1 MNIEDWKDLVAGLPC
16 VATYLL
22 TGEKVYGCEL
32 HHLESVRDGM
42 SEWLVVPL
50 SPDMHRGPNGMHGL
64 SRRGFYNRYKLD
76 DGAFDRLH
84 HQVGGTGLIRS
95 RKDRVAGSDS
105 DARPGD
111 DMTSVKCT
119 DTV

>member
-76 DGAFDRLH
+76 DGALIACTIKLAV
-84 HQVGGTGLIRS
+84 QGL
-95 RKDRVAGSDS
+95 SD
-105 DARPGD
+105 PGRIALLEAIA
-111 DMTSVKCT
+111 THGRET
-119 DTV
+119 T